1 MLYTRFSLITILSN
15 VEQNSGLSFVFHVL
29 SKEAKNMEIIVI

>member
-1 MLYTRFSLITILSN
+1 MLYIRFSLITILSN